1 MLTEVSCA
9 QRELEVSCAHRGQF
23 CPQRSVVLTELEVI
37 CAHRGQLCSQ
47 RSVVLTELPAMEV
60 VSIFNL
66 NGTAGDQV
74 GVGVSGA
81 TAACTTPPSVSV
93 TGSAV
98 TWHEAL
104 GGRAL

>member
-1 MLTEVSCA
+1 MLTEVSCSH
-9 QRELEVSCAHRGQF
+9 RELEVSCAHRGQL
-23 CPQRSVVLTELEVI
+23 CSER
-37 CAHRGQLCSQ
+37 ARGQLCSQ
-47 RSVVLTELPAMEV
+47 RSVVLTELPAIEM

-74 GVGVSGA
+74 GVSLSGA
-81 TAACTTPPSVSV
+81 TAACATQPSVSV